1 MTSAA
6 KQPVLAAAPDDPV
19 DTGMIPQANT
29 EAATDAPEVAAEDA
43 RLVEALIFAHPG
55 PLDEGAIAAHLP
67 EGSDVR
73 AVLAAIAERHHGSGI
88 ELANLAGKWGFRTA
102 PDLAPRLRIEREAR
116 RRLSRAAVETLAIIA
131 YHQPVT
137 RADIEE
143 IRGVAISR
151 GTLDALLEC
160 GWIKIGRRRETP
172 GRPGTWLTSDQFLV
186 HFGLSGL
193 RDLPGVKELKA
204 AGLLDTRPAMSVYG
218 ATVEDDILPDTDAA
232 DPMDDAPEPLVAEEP
247 VSGDDIE

>member
-1 MTSAA
+1 MTSAIN
-6 KQPVLAAAPDDPV
+6 QPVLADAPDEPQTGAAIETAAPE
-19 DTGMIPQANT
+19 I
-29 EAATDAPEVAAEDA
+29 AAEDV
-43 RLVEALIFAHPG
+43 RLVEALIFAYPG

-67 EGSDVR
+67 DGTDVR

-88 ELANLAGKWGFRTA
+88 ELANLGGKWGFRTA
-102 PDLAPRLRIEREAR
+102 PDLAPRLRIERQAR

-160 GWIKIGRRRETP
+160 GWVKLGRRRETP
-172 GRPGTWLTSDQFLV
+172 GRPGTWLTTEHFLV

-218 ATVEDDILPDTDAA
+218 ATGEDDILPAADAA
-232 DPMDDAPEPLVAEEP
+232 DGLEEAPEPLASEEP
-247 VSGDDIE
+247 SEEQPVYGDQTE